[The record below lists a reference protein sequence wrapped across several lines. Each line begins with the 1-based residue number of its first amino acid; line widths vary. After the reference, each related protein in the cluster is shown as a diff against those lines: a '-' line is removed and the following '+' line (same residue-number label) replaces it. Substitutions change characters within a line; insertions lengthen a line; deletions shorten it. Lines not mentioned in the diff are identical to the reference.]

1 MPYYRTVAGWAGGDV
16 VALSA
21 FGGEPGDP
29 VAAAVQVDGR
39 TALRVIAPVARRSWD
54 AQTAAQFRAEVRR
67 LAATH
72 DLPGRTGPVTV
83 LFDPPDANA
92 DGGTEPAGEPVERS
106 HARTQNGRDER
117 VSMPIG
123 GG

>member
-1 MPYYRTVAGWAGGDV
+1 MAFYRTIAGPVGGDV

-21 FGGEPGDP
+21 FGGELGDP

-54 AQTAAQFRAEVRR
+54 AQTAAQFRSEVRR

-72 DLPGRTGPVTV
+72 ALPGRTGSVTV
-83 LFDPPDANA
+83 LFDPPDAIA
-92 DGGTEPAGEPVERS
+92 DDGTGPAGEPVER
-106 HARTQNGRDER
+106 A
-117 VSMPIG
+117 
-123 GG
+123 